1 MKKFIALLFF
11 ISSVSYADSLALSF
25 GPSLDGSIG
34 EIKALQAGYEFYGSG
49 GSFSLVLE
57 TGGWNWQD
65 SFTFFGGANFGVHV
79 VSPDGISM
87 RVGVGPSLISQTDD
101 RLSSLFEFHIQAK
114 VGLQVS
120 NFSTGLQ
127 FDHFSNAGLWPP
139 NLGRDL
145 LSVYIGFP
153 L

>member
-1 MKKFIALLFF
+1 MKKLMLLLFF
-11 ISSVSYADSLALSF
+11 VSSLSHADSLAMSF
-25 GPSLDGSIG
+25 GPSLDGTIG
-34 EIKALQAGYEFYGSG
+34 EIKALQLGYEFQGQG
-49 GSFSLVLE
+49 GSFSLLLE
-57 TGGWNWQD
+57 GGGWNYD
-65 SFTFFGGANFGVHV
+65 GEPIFFGGVNAGVHV
-79 VSPDGISM
+79 VTLDGISM
-87 RVGVGPSLISQTDD
+87 RVGVGPSYASGTDD
-101 RLSSLFEFHIQAK
+101 RISSQFNFHIQAK
-114 VGLQVS
+114 IGLQVT